1 MALAE
6 LIWNRSKFIFKYKV
20 NLGQMLDKKKTRVVY
35 CRKVKR

>member
-20 NLGQMLDKKKTRVVY
+20 NLGQMLDKKKQELFIAVR
-35 CRKVKR
+35 